1 MEEQKQEKIVY
12 HQQITKHSEINQHG
26 DRTNAG
32 VQNVYSS
39 IPRESYDQK
48 LQRAFRQAPRTNPA
62 EAAIANSGK
71 AVEDN
76 EMEKMLCQLVKQ
88 QSAPTVGIEKFDGNP
103 LQYSYFRSI
112 F

>member
-1 MEEQKQEKIVY
+1 M
-12 HQQITKHSEINQHG
+12 
-26 DRTNAG
+26 
-32 VQNVYSS
+32 
-39 IPRESYDQK
+39 
-48 LQRAFRQAPRTNPA
+48 
-62 EAAIANSGK
+62 ANSGK

-76 EMEKMLCQLVKQ
+76 EMGKMLCQLVKQ